1 MAIPENNGIFDT
13 TLNKIIAP
21 TSSTWSD
28 LRSTIEIVISSISDA
43 NVSVANLIAGNV
55 AFGNVTITNT
65 TMGANSNVIV
75 LGTTTA
81 NIANLSVGMQ
91 VYRANIAGNVGNI
104 TAIQNSSTGVRWD
117 TYKTWTGTPAQYLIY
132 STPII
137 DVGSVGY
144 FNLEIDAD
152 INGNVK
158 YEIRSSTTGTFDGT
172 ETLTNVFPATD
183 NIPAFYGRYVVV
195 TANVAY
201 DGSLQTISTLS
212 ARNFATPFA
221 IYLDSID
228 TGTLPQLRPFSRH
241 LELGRNTSHI
251 TNIQATVKNNEE
263 ARYVDISYVDI
274 LSNYMQ
280 NSLSPYS
287 GTDVPILT
295 IRDKY
300 NGGANITVIQ
310 GGGYTDAVFDIL
322 VYALPEQFMDGINLR
337 QR

>member
-1 MAIPENNGIFDT
+1 
-13 TLNKIIAP
+13 
-21 TSSTWSD
+21 
-28 LRSTIEIVISSISDA
+28 
-43 NVSVANLIAGNV
+43 VANLIAGNV

-117 TYKTWTGTPAQYLIY
+117 TYKTWTGTPAPYLIY

-137 DVGSVGY
+137 DVGSIGY

-201 DGSLQTISTLS
+201 NGSLQTISTLS

-228 TGTLPQLRPFSRH
+228 TNTLPITDSDNSGAVGRQLI
-241 LELGRNTSHI
+241 LGRSTSYI
-251 TNIQATVKNNEE
+251 TNIQATLHSPQNLFYINPGYTDQLYIKN
-263 ARYVDISYVDI
+263 D
-274 LSNYMQ
+274 LP
-280 NSLSPYS
+280 LFS
-287 GTDVPILT
+287 GMNPPVFFI
-295 IRDKY
+295 KNKF
-300 NGGANITVIQ
+300 NGGANVVVLNGS
-310 GGGYTDAVFDIL
+310 GGIYAGTGTGPVVDLL
-322 VYALPEQFMDGINLR
+322 VYALPEQYMDGINLR

>member
-21 TSSTWSD
+21 TSSTWSN

-55 AFGNVTITNT
+55 AFGNITITNT

-81 NIANLSVGMQ
+81 NIANLSVGMK
-91 VYRANIAGNVGNI
+91 VYRGNIAGNVGNI
-104 TAIQNSSTGVRWD
+104 TAIQNSLTGVRWD
-117 TYKTWTGTPAQYLIY
+117 TYKTWTGTPAPYLIY

-158 YEIRSSTTGTFDGT
+158 YEIRSSTTGIFNGT
-172 ETLTNVFPATD
+172 ETLTNVLPATD
-183 NIPAFYGRYVVV
+183 NISAFYGRYVVV

-201 DGSLQTISTLS
+201 NGSLQTISTLS
-212 ARNFATPFA
+212 ARNFATPFT
-221 IYLDSID
+221 IYLNSVSSSTLSGNINSRQLSLGRTVSQVLNLQLTPHYYSGGSAYVTVGYVTAGYFDETIVTGAFPQILNKTGGTANIILVDNEGNSID
-228 TGTLPQLRPFSRH
+228 GNLDIS
-241 LELGRNTSHI
+241 
-251 TNIQATVKNNEE
+251 ATV
-263 ARYVDISYVDI
+263 
-274 LSNYMQ
+274 
-280 NSLSPYS
+280 
-287 GTDVPILT
+287 
-295 IRDKY
+295 
-300 NGGANITVIQ
+300 
-310 GGGYTDAVFDIL
+310 
-322 VYALPEQFMDGINLR
+322 LPEQYMDGINLR